1 VVRRVGLVLAG
12 LGALMAMA
20 VAQAGC
26 DMAQNYLDPE
36 GPRYV
41 GDHAGPPPAAGA
53 ELLLVSY
60 NLANAEAIDRA
71 IAVLSAPP
79 LAGADVLL
87 MQEMDAPGCERV
99 AAALKLRY
107 VYYPA
112 SVSPRGRDFGTAV
125 LTRHPITSDRK
136 LLLPHGDPLNGRR
149 RNATA
154 VTLDIGGRPL
164 AAWSVHTSIFT
175 LGLGARLD
183 QAQAV
188 ADAASRAAGTVVVGG
203 DFNTADPGSGRQ
215 TVALFAGRGLTWSSA
230 GTGDTA
236 YRAGLGFV
244 LDYLFTRGPPAREA
258 GVWRGDAG
266 SDHQPVW
273 VRLAPLAGTP

>member
-1 VVRRVGLVLAG
+1 VARHVGLVLAG
-12 LGALMAMA
+12 LVAL
-20 VAQAGC
+20 VALVQAGC
-26 DMAQNYLDPE
+26 DMAQNYLDPA
-36 GPRYV
+36 GPRYA
-41 GDHAGPPPAAGA
+41 GDHAGPPPAPGD

-79 LAGADVLL
+79 LVGADVLL
-87 MQEMDAPGCERV
+87 MQEMDAPGCERI

-112 SVSPRGRDFGTAV
+112 SVGVKGRDFGTAV
-125 LTRHPITSDRK
+125 FTRHPITSDRK
-136 LLLPHGDPLNGRR
+136 LLLPHADPVNGRR

-154 VTLDIGGRPL
+154 VALDIGGRPL
-164 AAWSVHTSIFT
+164 TAWSVHTSIFT

-188 ADAASRAAGTVVVGG
+188 ADEASRAAGAVVVGG

-215 TVALFAGRGLTWSSA
+215 TVELFAGRGLTWASA

-236 YRAGLGFV
+236 DRAGLGFV
-244 LDYLFTRGPPAREA
+244 LDYLFTRGPPARQA

-273 VRLAPLAGTP
+273 VRLAAPAGTP

>member
-1 VVRRVGLVLAG
+1 MAVLAG
-12 LGALMAMA
+12 
-20 VAQAGC
+20 AGC
-26 DMAQNYLDPE
+26 ELAHNYLDPA
-36 GPRYV
+36 GPRFS
-41 GDHAGPPPAAGA
+41 GDHAGAPRPPG
-53 ELLLVSY
+53 EVLLVVSY
-60 NLANAEAIDRA
+60 NLEHAEAIDTA
-71 IAVLSAPP
+71 IAALSAPP

-87 MQEMDAPGCERV
+87 MQEMDAPGCERI
-99 AAALKLRY
+99 AAALGLRY

-112 SVSPRGRDFGTAV
+112 SVSAKGRDFGTAV
-125 LTRHPITSDRK
+125 LTRHAITEDHK
-136 LLLPHGDPLNGRR
+136 LLLPHADPVNGRR

-154 VTLDIGGRPL
+154 ATLDVGGRRL
-164 AAWSVHTSIFT
+164 AVWSVHTSIVT

-188 ADAASRAAGTVVVGG
+188 ADEAGRAAGGAVVGG

-215 TVALFAGRGLTWSSA
+215 TAALFADRGLTWASA

-236 YRAGLGFV
+236 RGAGMGFV
-244 LDYLFTRGPPAREA
+244 LDYVFSRGMPVREA

-273 VRLAPLAGTP
+273 VTLGVPAAAEPP